1 MIDEDSP
8 DSHST
13 DLIISGEEG
22 LQQFYWLI
30 TFFGFN

>member
-1 MIDEDSP
+1 MVNK

-13 DLIISGEEG
+13 DMSVSHDEG
-22 LQQFYWLI
+22 RIEQFYWLI